1 MIVTKG
7 PLSGEVLA
15 LLTKVALGQWQGGAE
30 EEALAGCPS
39 K

>member
-15 LLTKVALGQWQGGAE
+15 LLTKVALGQWQGAE